1 LDEEISTMRL
11 TVGFTVALIA
21 LAITDQTAAQTNV
34 AREARPDVVVEW
46 NAITMDTVAI
56 RNGVEQVR
64 VAAIVHLAMF
74 EAVNAVAGRFKP
86 YLGTI
91 VAPPG
96 ASQEAAAIAAAY
108 GVLRRLIPE
117 HADALAAQRDASLDR
132 LGNHPGKKSGII
144 VGDAAALAM
153 VTHRIGDG
161 AEPAENHLP
170 SSDDPGEWQLTPGCQ
185 PEGGVFLHWRN
196 LTPFGIRRGDQ
207 FRSEPPP
214 SLSSHRFAKDYEEVK
229 IVGAADSSERP
240 SDRAD
245 VARFFAAV
253 QSQHVWNSVARQI
266 AAKERESLVEDARL
280 FALLNMAMND
290 ALIAV
295 MDTKYHYTFWRP
307 ETAIRA
313 GDTDGNPK
321 TEPDV
326 SFIPF
331 IVTPCH
337 PTYPSAHAASS
348 YAARRVLERLVDR
361 DRHLVTLSSP
371 TVPDIVLRYTRLER
385 ITRDIDDARV
395 YGGIH
400 FRFDQ
405 VAGAIQGWRVGDYVA
420 AHNLRRDRHDHD
432 CR

>member
-1 LDEEISTMRL
+1 
-11 TVGFTVALIA
+11 
-21 LAITDQTAAQTNV
+21 
-34 AREARPDVVVEW
+34 
-46 NAITMDTVAI
+46 
-56 RNGVEQVR
+56 
-64 VAAIVHLAMF
+64 
-74 EAVNAVAGRFKP
+74 
-86 YLGTI
+86 
-91 VAPPG
+91 
-96 ASQEAAAIAAAY
+96 
-108 GVLRRLIPE
+108 
-117 HADALAAQRDASLDR
+117 
-132 LGNHPGKKSGII
+132 
-144 VGDAAALAM
+144 
-153 VTHRIGDG
+153 
-161 AEPAENHLP
+161 
-170 SSDDPGEWQLTPGCQ
+170 
-185 PEGGVFLHWRN
+185 
-196 LTPFGIRRGDQ
+196 
-207 FRSEPPP
+207 
-214 SLSSHRFAKDYEEVK
+214 
-229 IVGAADSSERP
+229 
-240 SDRAD
+240 
-245 VARFFAAV
+245 V

>member
-11 TVGFTVALIA
+11 TFGFTVALIT

-34 AREARPDVVVEW
+34 AREAKVDAVVEW

-91 VAPPG
+91 VAPAG
-96 ASQEAAAIAAAY
+96 ASQEAAAIAAAH
-108 GVLRRLIPE
+108 GVLSQLIPE
-117 HADALAAQRDASLDR
+117 RADALAAQRDASLAR
-132 LGNHPGKKSGII
+132 LGNHPGKKSGIT
-144 VGDAAALAM
+144 VGEAAALAM
-153 VTHRIGDG
+153 VVSRTGDG
-161 AEPAENHLP
+161 SEPPEFHVPP
-170 SSDDPGEWQLTPGCQ
+170 SSDPGEWQTTASCP
-185 PEGGVFLHWRN
+185 PEGGPFLHWRN
-196 LTPFGIRRGDQ
+196 LTPFGIRRGNQ
-207 FRSEPPP
+207 FRSAPPP
-214 SLSSHRFAKDYEEVK
+214 PLGSRRFAKDYTEVK
-229 IVGAADSSERP
+229 TVGATTSTDRP

-245 VARFFAAV
+245 VAQFFAALP
-253 QSQHVWNSVARQI
+253 SQHVWNTVARQI
-266 AAKERESLVEDARL
+266 AAKERESLVDTARL

-313 GDTDGNPK
+313 GDTDGNPE
-321 TEPDV
+321 TEPDA
-326 SFIPF
+326 SFTPF

-337 PTYPSAHAASS
+337 PSYPSAHAASS
-348 YAARRVLERLVDR
+348 YAARRVLERLLDR
-361 DRHLVTLSSP
+361 DSHVVTLSSP
-371 TVPDIVLRYTRLER
+371 ALPDIVLRYTRLER

-405 VAGAIQGWRVGDYVA
+405 RAGAVQGWRVGDYVA
-420 AHNLRRDRHDHD
+420 THNLRRIRDAHDR
-432 CR
+432 R